1 MSIDIEQLT
10 ISQIKQLA
18 HLLSQLAPMTVPATS
33 LINSRNI
40 GKYVL
45 VRSRNEG
52 INAGFVVAADET
64 GIVLSEARRIWY
76 HRPADETAWY
86 EGVANS
92 GLRHDSRISSSVIE
106 KVIVEN
112 YSITLCTDA
121 AKDSIRGFK
130 AHEQD

>member
-18 HLLSQLAPMTVPATS
+18 PLFAQLAPITAARDS
-33 LINSRNI
+33 IHARSI

-52 INAGFVVAADET
+52 INAGYVVAADET

-76 HRPADETAWY
+76 HRPSDETSWY

-92 GLRHDSRISSSVIE
+92 GLRSDSKISAPVAEKAIIE
-106 KVIVEN
+106 D
-112 YSITLCTDA
+112 YSITVCTPDA
-121 AKDSIRGFK
+121 QKSIQGFK
-130 AHEQD
+130 AHVQD

>member
-10 ISQIKQLA
+10 ISQVKQLA
-18 HLLSQLAPMTVPATS
+18 PLFSQLAP
-33 LINSRNI
+33 INIHSRHV

-76 HRPADETAWY
+76 HRPADDTAWY

-92 GLRHDSRISSSVIE
+92 GLRSDSKISATVKE
-106 KVIVEN
+106 KVIIEN
-112 YSITLCTDA
+112 YSITLCTLDA
-121 AKDSIRGFK
+121 QKSIQGFK
-130 AHEQD
+130 AHAQD

>member
-10 ISQIKQLA
+10 ISQVKQLA
-18 HLLSQLAPMTVPATS
+18 PLFSQLVPITAAQDS
-33 LINSRNI
+33 IHSRHV

-52 INAGFVVAADET
+52 INAGYVVAADET

-92 GLRHDSRISSSVIE
+92 GLRSDSKISAAVVE

-112 YSITLCTDA
+112 YSITVCTLDA
-121 AKDSIRGFK
+121 QKSIQGFK
-130 AHEQD
+130 AHAQD

>member
-10 ISQIKQLA
+10 ISQVKQLA
-18 HLLSQLAPMTVPATS
+18 PLFAQLVPVVAATS
-33 LINSRNI
+33 IPSRSI

-52 INAGFVVAADET
+52 INAGYVVAADET

-92 GLRHDSRISSSVIE
+92 GLRHDSKISAPVAE
-106 KVIVEN
+106 KTIVED
-112 YSITLCTDA
+112 YSITVCTPDA
-121 AKDSIRGFK
+121 QKSIQGFK
-130 AHEQD
+130 AHAQD